1 LATGRAAGD
10 GAGGGAATAPV
21 QLVLLLPPQVEA
33 PVDAFPAKAAGVHKR
48 PRSRMGSN
56 TPSAARRLLWL
67 NTSVSMAQNY
77 ISSILQQSMFYSI
90 WCVVADLSMS
100 IFR

>member
-1 LATGRAAGD
+1 
-10 GAGGGAATAPV
+10 V
-21 QLVLLLPPQVEA
+21 QLVLLPPTQVEA
-33 PVDAFPAKAAGVHKR
+33 PADAFPPKAPGVHKR
-48 PRSRMGSN
+48 LRSKMGSN

-77 ISSILQQSMFYSI
+77 IPSILQQSMFYGI

-100 IFR
+100 VFR